1 MKSLLRFFGHA
12 VRDTSTIA
20 DLGGVGYEVAI
31 HNPRNIM
38 MVMGEEGGGLIL
50 LNNWIVGLLIKCL
63 QFSGIYKLLKAILMG
78 GGGGGPGP
86 GIYPL
91 PQHPL
96 IVKIIQHLRSRHKRY
111 GGRRMY

>member
-20 DLGGVGYEVAI
+20 DLGGVGYEGC
-31 HNPRNIM
+31 NPQPQKYND
-38 MVMGEEGGGLIL
+38 GHGGGGGGLIL

-78 GGGGGPGP
+78 GGGMARAPGSTP
-86 GIYPL
+86 SPSIL
-91 PQHPL
+91 
-96 IVKIIQHLRSRHKRY
+96 
-111 GGRRMY
+111 